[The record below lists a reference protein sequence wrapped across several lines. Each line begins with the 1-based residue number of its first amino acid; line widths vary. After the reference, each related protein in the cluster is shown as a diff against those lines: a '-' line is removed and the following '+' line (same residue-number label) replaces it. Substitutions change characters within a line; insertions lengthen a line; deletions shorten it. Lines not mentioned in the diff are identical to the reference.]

1 MYLFPFIIC
10 PMNSQ
15 HDSFEI
21 VSTYRNIANVSRAAM
36 RKYYNIVRI

>member
-10 PMNSQ
+10 GMNFQ
-15 HDSFEI
+15 HDSFET
-21 VSTYRNIANVSRAAM
+21 VSTYRNMANVPRAAM